1 MEIKLKNKKTVKI
14 KDITIAEEAK
24 LKDIMLKMVKPTE
37 NGTGVELIEPN
48 YNCLLIL
55 QMVLEDPSDN
65 NIRKYDDAARIDI
78 ALEVQKM
85 LFEGNEKPSK

>member
-1 MEIKLKNKKTVKI
+1 MEIKLKNKKTVKV

-48 YNCLLIL
+48 YNCLLIF
-55 QMVLEDPSDN
+55 
-65 NIRKYDDAARIDI
+65 I
-78 ALEVQKM
+78 
-85 LFEGNEKPSK
+85 

>member
-1 MEIKLKNKKTVKI
+1 MEIKLKDKKSVKI
-14 KDITIAEEAK
+14 KDFTIADEAK
-24 LKDIMLKMVKPTE
+24 LKDILLKMVKPSPD
-37 NGTGVELIEPN
+37 GKSVELIEPN

-65 NIRKYDDAARIDI
+65 NIKKMDDAMRIDI
-78 ALEVQKM
+78 ALEIQKM